1 MKKIHKLFPVALGLL
16 ASVFLILSSCNKMDD
31 IQRKYAEKEEQV
43 YLGKVDSLMFF
54 PGLSRTKLTWYISS
68 DPRIDRTVIYWNLRR
83 DSIVKDFNRT
93 DPGVQKDSI
102 LIDNLPEGTTLF
114 EFRNVNNE
122 GETSLYSSISATV
135 WGSAFAAGLRAR
147 KVTAFDFDYSQ
158 SLYNLTLSP
167 ISVGDSVVYSQIIY
181 TNTHGE
187 EKTVR
192 IERDTA
198 NVVLADFP
206 DGGEFR
212 FRTVFFLNQG
222 IDTIYNDYTIFKAPK
237 AVFERGT
244 KISFVGNIA
253 SKYFD
258 QNGENLYEW
267 NASGDLIVYALNVDG
282 SLVQTNKFPS
292 IVPRSTYRDFFFYDN
307 DKFIGISTGNAAS
320 MFQIVGGGLT
330 FVKTPAGSNTL
341 GTGFTYQQFIP
352 TKGLF
357 FSMTAGTGNMITWL
371 AQDNATW
378 GIPNGTTVGTGFTIY
393 NPLMMFN
400 NQSLLGVDGNGY
412 LWNIPVSVSGTI
424 GTRSRI
430 GSGWNRFKKMI
441 SVGTTLF
448 CMEMNGDFYVF
459 NNFNTVDKFW
469 IVN

>member
-54 PGLSRTKLTWYISS
+54 PGISRTKLTWYISS

-158 SLYNLTLSP
+158 SLYSLTLSP
-167 ISVGDSVVYSQIIY
+167 TAVGDSVVYSQIIY
-181 TNTHGE
+181 TNKHGE
-187 EKTVR
+187 EKSVR
-192 IERDTA
+192 IERDTIA
-198 NVVLADFP
+198 TVVELADFP
-206 DGGEFR
+206 DGGELR
-212 FRTVFFLNQG
+212 FRTVFFPPQG
-222 IDTIYNDYTIFKAPK
+222 IDTVYNDYAIFKAPK

-244 KISFVGNIA
+244 KISLVGNMA

-258 QNGENLYEW
+258 RSGENLYEW
-267 NASGDLIVYALNVDG
+267 NASGDLIVYALNADG
-282 SLVQTNKFPS
+282 SLVQTARYPA
-292 IVPRSTYRDFFFYDN
+292 IVPHTAYRDFFFYND
-307 DKFIGISTGNAAS
+307 DKFIGVTTANTVS
-320 MFQIVGGGLT
+320 MFQIVNGLLAI
-330 FVKTPAGSNTL
+330 VKAGFGS
-341 GTGFTYQQFIP
+341 GFTFQQFIP
-352 TKGLF
+352 ARGFF
-357 FSMTAGTGNMITWL
+357 FSVTTGTGDMKTWL
-371 AQDNATW
+371 AQNDATF
-378 GIPNGTTVGTGFTIY
+378 GTPNGATVGTGFTIY
-393 NPLMMFN
+393 NPLMLFN
-400 NQSLLGVDGNGY
+400 NQSLLGVDADGY
-412 LWNIPVSVSGTI
+412 LWNIPVSVSGTL
-424 GTRSRI
+424 GSKSRI

-448 CMEMNGDFYVF
+448 CMEQNGDFYVF
-459 NNFNTVDKFW
+459 ENFNTADKFW